1 MGLID
6 FFDDIGDAIFGNKR
20 FNELKHF
27 AKSKDFQIRRKV
39 VAEQLH
45 LDVQA
50 MHFFEGKKNKR
61 IKGYLYKKDIKF
73 DALTQ
78 IFDYYYS
85 SDYGT
90 TTTTIFLYDTS
101 ALDLPRFIVKPKGG
115 LSKLGNIFTS
125 SEWSTV
131 SRDFDKDFVVE
142 SGDMN
147 YMRMMITTHFTDVML
162 RLGDYTIEGKGDFLV
177 IYKKSK
183 KVDIVDM
190 DNIYDDGLELLDI
203 IINDHS
209 NELV

>member
-6 FFDDIGDAIFGNKR
+6 LFDDIGDAIFGNKR
-20 FNELKHF
+20 LNELRHF
-27 AKSKDFQIRRKV
+27 ARSKEFQIRRKV
-39 VAEQLH
+39 IASQLH
-45 LDVQA
+45 MNVKSMQ
-50 MHFFEGKKNKR
+50 FFDGNKSKR
-61 IKGYLYKKDIKF
+61 IKGYLFKKNVKF

-78 IFDYYYS
+78 IFDLYYH
-85 SDYGT
+85 T
-90 TTTTIFLYDTS
+90 NTNLTTTIFIYDTKL
-101 ALDLPRFIVKPKGG
+101 LDLPSFIIKPKGG

-142 SGDMN
+142 STDMN
-147 YMRMMITTHFTDVML
+147 YMRMMITSHFAEVTL
-162 RLGDYTIEGKGDFLV
+162 RLGDYTIEGNGEYLV

>member
-6 FFDDIGDAIFGNKR
+6 LFDDIGDAIFGNKR

-27 AKSKDFQIRRKV
+27 AKSKDFEIRRKV

-50 MHFFEGKKNKR
+50 MHFYEGKKTKR
-61 IKGYLYKKDIKF
+61 IKGYLFKKDVKF
-73 DALTQ
+73 NALTQ

-101 ALDLPRFIVKPKGG
+101 ELDLPKFIVKPKGG

-125 SEWSTV
+125 SEWSSV

-142 SGDMN
+142 SYDMN
-147 YMRMMITTHFTDVML
+147 EMRMMITSHFADVIL

-177 IYKKSK
+177 IYKKNK
-183 KVDIVDM
+183 KADIVDM
-190 DNIYDDGLELLDI
+190 DNVYDDGLELLDI

>member
-6 FFDDIGDAIFGNKR
+6 LFDDIGDALFGNKR
-20 FNELKHF
+20 FNELRHF
-27 AKSKDFQIRRKV
+27 ARSKEFQIRRKV
-39 VAEQLH
+39 VAGQLH
-45 LDVQA
+45 MDVQS
-50 MHFFEGKKNKR
+50 MQFFSDDKSKR
-61 IKGYLYKKDIKF
+61 IKGYLYKKNIKF

-78 IFDYYYS
+78 IFDLYYATNTNL
-85 SDYGT
+85 T
-90 TTTTIFLYDTS
+90 TTVFLFDTKV
-101 ALDLPRFIVKPKGG
+101 LDLPSFIIKPKGG

-142 SGDMN
+142 STDMN
-147 YMRMMITTHFTDVML
+147 YMRMMITSHFAEVTL
-162 RLGDYTIEGKGDFLV
+162 RLGDYTLEGRGDYLAV
-177 IYKKSK
+177 YKKSK